1 MCVNY
6 RVQPLVLEQQQQQQQ
21 QQQNTKND
29 KVLHCT
35 STVRTRAD
43 QVTVSHSVQFTS
55 TGFPFGAQLIVTDQ
69 GEHMIFVPLGLAYF
83 TQHNVFQIPPSCC
96 K

>member
-6 RVQPLVLEQQQQQQQ
+6 RVQPIVLEQ
-21 QQQNTKND
+21 NKTTKMD

-43 QVTVSHSVQFTS
+43 QVTVSHSVHFTS
-55 TGFPFGAQLIVTDQ
+55 KGFPFGAQLVVADQ
-69 GEHMIFVPLGLAYF
+69 GEHMIFVPLGLTYF
-83 TQHNVFQIPPSCC
+83 TQHDVFQIPPSCC